1 MERTMNA
8 SLKLRIPRALAAV
21 AASAVALS
29 LTACDQKPS
38 SDKIGNEIDKA
49 GSRVQEAANTA
60 EKKIDEAGNVVTAKS
75 AATGEVFGD
84 AALTAKVRSALI
96 AEPGLNSLTID
107 VEASAGIVT
116 LRGTADTAANRDKA
130 VQLASNV
137 EGVKSVRN
145 DLVVVKGS

>member
-1 MERTMNA
+1 MNA
-8 SLKLRIPRALAAV
+8 RIKQQIRRALWGAAAGVV
-21 AASAVALS
+21 AASFA
-29 LTACDQKPS
+29 ACDQKPAT
-38 SDKIGNEIDKA
+38 DKIGKA
-49 GSRVQEAANTA
+49 SSRMEQAANTA

-75 AATGEVFGD
+75 AATGEVLGD